1 MAVLRRW
8 ILAAA
13 IVVAAPLHAQAA
25 DAPDMVLGRRYTQ
38 WLYEGQ
44 LDSLYARFSPDM
56 RQALPTVQAF
66 SEMATQIKTQAGDET
81 EVVSERILDPSPEPG
96 MTVYIR
102 SARFSKA
109 PMIVDVTVVTDAAGT
124 IHGFSVRPQR
134 PPNPTE

>member
-13 IVVAAPLHAQAA
+13 VVFAAPLHAQAA
-25 DAPDMVLGRRYTQ
+25 DVPEMVLGRRYTQ

-44 LDSLYARFSPDM
+44 MDSLYARLSPDM
-56 RQALPTVQAF
+56 RQAIPTVQAF
-66 SEMATQIKTQAGDET
+66 SDMRAQIQAQAGNET
-81 EVVSERILDPSPEPG
+81 EVVAERILDPSPEPG

-102 SARFSKA
+102 SARFSRA